1 MPHRVVIL
9 MSDTGGGHRASAEAI
24 QEALDLQY
32 GNAVDA
38 KLIDVFKQYTPYPF
52 SRFPAWYPTII
63 ARGQR
68 LWGPGFKMSD
78 GARRMRALM
87 AATYPYARPAFRK
100 LARENP
106 ADLYVSVHP
115 LLTMPAVR
123 ALGKHRPPFV
133 TVVTDLVSAH
143 AFWFYPKV
151 DRIIVP
157 TEGAYQRALR
167 FKVPPEKLKRSEEHT
182 SELQSQSNLVCR
194 LLLEK

>member
-24 QEALDLQY
+24 YEAVVPQF

-38 KLIDVFKQYTPYPF
+38 KLIDFFKQYTPYPF

-87 AATYPYARPAFRK
+87 AAQHPYARAPFRK

-133 TVVTDLVSAH
+133 YVT
-143 AFWFYPKV
+143 P
-151 DRIIVP
+151 
-157 TEGAYQRALR
+157 AL
-167 FKVPPEKLKRSEEHT
+167 SGI
-182 SELQSQSNLVCR
+182 
-194 LLLEK
+194 